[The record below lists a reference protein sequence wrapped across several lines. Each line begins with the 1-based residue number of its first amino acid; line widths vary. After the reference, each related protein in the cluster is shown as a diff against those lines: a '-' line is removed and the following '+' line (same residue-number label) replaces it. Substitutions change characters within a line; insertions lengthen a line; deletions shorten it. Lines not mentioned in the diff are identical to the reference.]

1 MAPTSFEVSVGAGDT
16 VRALLYPASGSTS
29 LQTAVILGHGAGGP
43 QLSPFMTHFARGL
56 AGRGADVVTFNFVYM
71 ERGRRMPDPAAKLE
85 ACYRAV
91 IDTTRVQV
99 PTARTRL
106 VVGGKSMGGRIASQV
121 VAADPDARGVAG
133 LVFLGYPLYPPGRP
147 ERMRDAHLPA
157 IRVPMLFV
165 QGSRDPFGTPDE
177 LQTVLTRCRDAR
189 LHLVDGGGHSLKRKG
204 QGAPGTNELYEA
216 IQAEIAMWI
225 ATTPIPS
232 G

>member
-1 MAPTSFEVSVGAGDT
+1 
-16 VRALLYPASGSTS
+16 
-29 LQTAVILGHGAGGP
+29 
-43 QLSPFMTHFARGL
+43 
-56 AGRGADVVTFNFVYM
+56 
-71 ERGRRMPDPAAKLE
+71 
-85 ACYRAV
+85 
-91 IDTTRVQV
+91 
-99 PTARTRL
+99 
-106 VVGGKSMGGRIASQV
+106 MGGRIASQV

-133 LVFLGYPLYPPGRP
+133 LVFLGYPLHPPGRP
-147 ERMRDAHLPA
+147 ERIRDAHLPA

-189 LHLVDGGGHSLKRKG
+189 LHLVDSGDHSLKRKG
-204 QGAPGTNELYEA
+204 QGAPGTDEQYEA